1 MNRHAYSVP
10 TRTERVLVMKGMAMK
25 RRLAAAA
32 ALGLSAALA
41 LSACSSSSKSGSGSS
56 TSGSQVTLH
65 FFGADYGTAGTSNS
79 TQTYWQDIATAFHAK
94 YPNITV
100 QVQTID
106 WNDFPTK
113 LHTLLQ
119 SKNYPDIIEGDAPQA
134 YAQAGIAYKAS
145 DVLDASTLSNLI
157 PTFAKQGD
165 YQGTE
170 YGIPFTTST
179 RALYY
184 NTKLFKQAGIATPPT
199 TWAELQSDAA
209 KLKALGNGTI
219 GYGMPLGSEEAQ
231 GESYMWMLGDN
242 GGYQS
247 NGAYTIN
254 SAANVTAFNFMNTLV
269 KAGDTEAN
277 PGTVDRKDMWNDF
290 AAGTVGM
297 VGGSPAVVPIIQA
310 AGKLQTSDWGT
321 AAFPGQNAPLT
332 DPLGVDDQIVALN
345 VHNQQSA
352 IQDFLNFA
360 YQDTYQAQFDSEY
373 DLLPATTS
381 AANAELGNPIFG
393 PFVKAIPTSSAYPV
407 NANWSDVGTKIKQTI
422 GAAVDGTS
430 PATVLGQ
437 IQSFAQSDQ

>member
-1 MNRHAYSVP
+1 
-10 TRTERVLVMKGMAMK
+10 MKGMAMK
-25 RRLAAAA
+25 RRLAVSA

-41 LSACSSSSKSGSGSS
+41 LSACSSSSNSGSGSPS
-56 TSGSQVTLH
+56 SGSQVTLH
-65 FFGADYGTAGTSNS
+65 FFGADYGTADTPNS
-79 TQTYWQDIATAFHAK
+79 TQIYWQNIATAFHKK
-94 YPNITV
+94 YPNVTV
-100 QVQTID
+100 DIQTID
-106 WNDFPTK
+106 WTDFPGK

-119 SKNYPDIIEGDAPQA
+119 AKNYPDIIEGDAPQS
-134 YAQAGIAYKAS
+134 YAQEGIAYKAS
-145 DVLDASTLSNLI
+145 DVLSQSTLANLI

-184 NTKLFKQAGIATPPT
+184 NTKLFKAAGISTPPT
-199 TWAELQSDAA
+199 TWAELQTDAHKIA
-209 KLKALGNGTI
+209 ALGNSTI
-219 GYGMPLGSEEAQ
+219 GYGMPLGTEEAQ
-231 GESYMWMLGDN
+231 AESFMWMLGDG
-242 GGYQS
+242 GGYV
-247 NGAYTIN
+247 NTAGAYTIN
-254 SAANVTAFNFMNTLV
+254 SAANINAFTEMNALV

-277 PGTVDRKDMWNDF
+277 PGTVNRATMWSDF

-310 AGKLQTSDWGT
+310 AGKLTSSDWAT
-321 AAFPGQNAPLT
+321 APFPGKTGPVTN
-332 DPLGVDDQIVALN
+332 PLGVDDQIVALN
-345 VHNQQSA
+345 VHNNQSA
-352 IQDFLNFA
+352 IQEFLSFA
-360 YQDTYQAQFDSEY
+360 YQDTYQAQFDKLY

-381 AANAELGNPIFG
+381 AANAEINDPTFG

-422 GAAVDGTS
+422 GAAVDGTA

>member
-1 MNRHAYSVP
+1 
-10 TRTERVLVMKGMAMK
+10 MK

-41 LSACSSSSKSGSGSS
+41 LSACSSSSSSSSGG
-56 TSGSQVTLH
+56 QVTLH

-79 TQTYWQDIATAFHAK
+79 TQIYWQDIATAFHKK

-100 QVQTID
+100 DIQTID

-119 SKNYPDIIEGDAPQA
+119 AKNYPDIIEGDAPQS
-134 YAQAGIAYKAS
+134 YAQEGIAYKAS
-145 DVLDASTLSNLI
+145 DVLSQSTLSNLI

-165 YQGTE
+165 YQGAE

-184 NTKLFKQAGIATPPT
+184 NTKLFKQAGIAAPPT
-199 TWAELQSDAA
+199 TWAELKTDAA
-209 KLKALGNGTI
+209 KIAALGNSTI
-219 GYGMPLGSEEAQ
+219 GYGMPLGTEEAQ
-231 GESYMWMLGDN
+231 AESFMWMLGAG
-242 GGYQS
+242 GGYVNS
-247 NGAYTIN
+247 GGTYTIN
-254 SAANVTAFNFMNTLV
+254 SAANLTAFNFMNTLV

-277 PGTVDRKDMWNDF
+277 PGTVNRATMWSDF
-290 AAGTVGM
+290 AAGSVGM

-310 AGKLQTSDWGT
+310 AGKLTTSDWAT
-321 AAFPGQNAPLT
+321 APFPGESGVVSN
-332 DPLGVDDQIVALN
+332 PLGVDDQIVALN
-345 VHNQQSA
+345 VHNDQSS

-360 YQDTYQAQFDSEY
+360 YQDTYQAQFDKEY

-381 AANAELGNPIFG
+381 AATAEESDPIFG
-393 PFVKAIPTSSAYPV
+393 PFVKAIPSSSAYPV

-430 PATVLGQ
+430 PSTVLGQ
-437 IQSFAQSDQ
+437 IQQFALSDQ

>member
-1 MNRHAYSVP
+1 
-10 TRTERVLVMKGMAMK
+10 MK

-32 ALGLSAALA
+32 TLGLSAALV
-41 LSACSSSSKSGSGSS
+41 LSACSSSSTSGSGSS
-56 TSGSQVTLH
+56 SGGQVTLH

-100 QVQTID
+100 DVQTID
-106 WNDFPTK
+106 WNDFPNK

-119 SKNYPDIIEGDAPQA
+119 SKNYPDIIEGDAPQS
-134 YAQAGIAYKAS
+134 YAQEGIAYKAS
-145 DVLDASTLSNLI
+145 DVLGSSTLSNLI

-165 YQGTE
+165 YQGVE

-184 NTKLFKQAGIATPPT
+184 NTKLFKAAGISTPPT
-199 TWAELQSDAA
+199 TWAELQTDAGKIA
-209 KLKALGNGTI
+209 KLGNSTI
-219 GYGMPLGSEEAQ
+219 GYGMPLGTEEAQ
-231 GESYMWMLGDN
+231 AESYMWMLGAG
-242 GGYQS
+242 GGYVNS
-247 NGAYTIN
+247 GGTYTIN
-254 SAANVTAFNFMNTLV
+254 SAANITAFTEMNALV

-277 PGTVDRKDMWNDF
+277 PGTVNRATLWSDF
-290 AAGTVGM
+290 AAGSVGM

-310 AGKLQTSDWGT
+310 AGKLTSSDWAT
-321 AAFPGQNAPLT
+321 APFPGQSGAVTN
-332 DPLGVDDQIVALN
+332 PLGVDDQIVALN
-345 VHNQQSA
+345 THNDQSA
-352 IQDFLNFA
+352 IQSFLNFA
-360 YQDTYQAQFDSEY
+360 YQDTYQSQFDKLY

-381 AANAELGNPIFG
+381 AANAEESDPIFG
-393 PFVKAIPTSSAYPV
+393 PFVKAIPTSSAYPT

-437 IQSFAQSDQ
+437 IQSFASSGQ

>member
-1 MNRHAYSVP
+1 
-10 TRTERVLVMKGMAMK
+10 MK

-32 ALGLSAALA
+32 AVGLSATLA
-41 LSACSSSSKSGSGSS
+41 LTACSSSKSNTSGSGSS
-56 TSGSQVTLH
+56 GSPITIKL
-65 FFGADYGTAGTSNS
+65 FGADYGTAGTSNS
-79 TQTYWQDIATAFHAK
+79 TQTYWQSIADAFHKAN
-94 YPNITV
+94 PNITV

-106 WNDFPTK
+106 WTDFPNK
-113 LHTLLQ
+113 LKTLMQ
-119 SKNYPDIIEGDAPQA
+119 AKDYPDIIEGDAPQA

-145 DVLDASTLSNLI
+145 DVLSASTLANLI

-184 NTKLFKQAGIATPPT
+184 NKKLFAQAGIAAAPT
-199 TWAELQSDAA
+199 TWAELQADAA
-209 KLKALGNGTI
+209 KIAKIGNGTI
-219 GYGMPLGSEEAQ
+219 GYGMPLGPEEAQ
-231 GESYMWMLGDN
+231 GESYMWMLGAG
-242 GGYQS
+242 GGYQTDG
-247 NGAYTIN
+247 NYTVN
-254 SAANVTAFNFMNTLV
+254 SAANISAFSFMNTLV

-277 PGTVDRKDMWNDF
+277 PGTVDRKTMWSDF

-310 AGKLQTSDWGT
+310 AGKLQSSDWAT
-321 AAFPGQNAPLT
+321 APFPGQTGTLT

-345 VHNQQSA
+345 VHNEQSA
-352 IQDFLNFA
+352 IQKFLNFA
-360 YQDTYQAQFDSEY
+360 YQDTYQAQFDSLY

-381 AANAELGNPIFG
+381 AANAEANDPTFG
-393 PFVKAIPTSSAYPV
+393 AFVKAIPTSSAYPS
-407 NANWSDVGTKIKQTI
+407 NANWSDVSTKIKNTI

-437 IQSFAQSDQ
+437 IQQFALSDGS

>member
-1 MNRHAYSVP
+1 
-10 TRTERVLVMKGMAMK
+10 MK

-32 ALGLSAALA
+32 AVGLSAAMA
-41 LSACSSSSKSGSGSS
+41 LTACSSSKNS
-56 TSGSQVTLH
+56 TSGTGSNSAGSPITLKL
-65 FFGADYGTAGTSNS
+65 FGADYGTAGTSNS
-79 TQTYWQDIATAFHAK
+79 TQKYWQDIADAFHKAN
-94 YPNITV
+94 PNITV

-106 WNDFPTK
+106 WTDFPAK
-113 LHTLLQ
+113 LKTLMQ
-119 SKNYPDIIEGDAPQA
+119 AKDYPDIIEGDAPQA

-145 DVLDASTLSNLI
+145 DVLSAGTLANLI

-184 NTKLFKQAGIATPPT
+184 NKKLFQQAGISAAPT

-209 KLKALGNGTI
+209 KIAKLGNGTI
-219 GYGMPLGSEEAQ
+219 GYGMPLGPEEAQ
-231 GESYMWMLGDN
+231 GESYMWMLGAN
-242 GGYQS
+242 GGYQT
-247 NGAYTIN
+247 NGSYTIN
-254 SAANVTAFNFMNTLV
+254 SAANLTAFTFMNGLV

-310 AGKLQTSDWGT
+310 AGKLQSSDWAT
-321 AAFPGQNAPLT
+321 APFPGQSGPLT

-345 VHNQQSA
+345 VHNQQDA
-352 IQDFLNFA
+352 IQKFLNFA
-360 YQDTYQAQFDSEY
+360 YQDSYQAQFDSLY

-381 AANAELGNPIFG
+381 AANALTGDPIFG
-393 PFVKAIPTSSAYPV
+393 PFVKNIPTSSAYPTS
-407 NANWSDVGTKIKQTI
+407 ANWSDVSTKIKNTI

-437 IQSFAQSDQ
+437 IQQFALSDNNS